1 MLLKMQSSVAW
12 ANIVDVGN
20 PDAKMLVPL
29 TPSAFEALLEKC
41 VFTNGTD
48 RAVVAGLY
56 KRTIEEALWQTR
68 ELRFVSQGW
77 TDADIA
83 ELAQVLPLCTELRRL
98 ALDDNE
104 KLTANGAKALATALG
119 EGAAPKL
126 THLGHQATT
135 ARGKLT
141 SFARSQPLG
150 AACAARGIVLK
161 PFAGITVGLAGTAVR
176 ALHKEFPAAVR
187 ASVRMKK
194 AARVH
199 PLGVGTQSCNRR
211 HQRPANRLN
220 RSLFGIMSG
229 TSEAQ

>member
-56 KRTIEEALWQTR
+56 KRTIEEALSQTR

-83 ELAQVLPLCTELRRL
+83 ELVQVLPLCTELRRL

-141 SFARSQPLG
+141 SFARSRPLA

-161 PFAGITVGLAGTAVR
+161 PFAGITVGLEGTAVR
-176 ALHKEFPAAVR
+176 ARNMQPTAAFTSRR
-187 ASVRMKK
+187 AAHTSRQGHASEVSVEM
-194 AARVH
+194 ARDMNALRYD
-199 PLGVGTQSCNRR
+199 PLDDGGVVGV
-211 HQRPANRLN
+211 
-220 RSLFGIMSG
+220 
-229 TSEAQ
+229 